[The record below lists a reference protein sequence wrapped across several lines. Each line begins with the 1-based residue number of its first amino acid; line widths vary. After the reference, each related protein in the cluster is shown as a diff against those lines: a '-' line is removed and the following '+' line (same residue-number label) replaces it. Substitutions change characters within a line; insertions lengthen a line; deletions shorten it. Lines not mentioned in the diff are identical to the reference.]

1 MKAIKFNLR
10 GKFAHFKKPD
20 VNSYAYFTYSH
31 IHKIAVLGILG
42 AILGL
47 RGYGNSKGDLPEF
60 YEKLKDLKISI
71 IPKKPYFTKKIQSFN
86 NSVGYASEEQGG
98 NLIVR
103 EQLLEN
109 PSWDILIMEN
119 ESDEFNE
126 LKTRLFNKEFYY
138 LPYLGKNDFPAIID
152 EVEEITLQKAT
163 KAMKCISLVP
173 KDKIKFVRPSREE
186 VFYYE
191 EYLPIRLKE
200 KYLIYEYEKMV
211 LSSWVVEGDDI
222 MECGNYGVKFI

>member
-42 AILGL
+42 GILGL

-71 IPKKPYFTKKIQSFN
+71 IPKKPYFTKRIQSFN
-86 NSVGYASEEQGG
+86 NSIGYASYEQGG

-119 ESDEFNE
+119 ENDEFDE
-126 LKTRLFNKEFYY
+126 LKNRLFNKEFYY

-173 KDKIKFVRPSREE
+173 KDKIEFVKPNREE

-211 LSSWVVEGDDI
+211 LSSWEVEGDK
-222 MECGNYGVKFI
+222 MWECENYGVKFI

>member
-60 YEKLKDLKISI
+60 YEKLKDFKISI

-173 KDKIKFVRPSREE
+173 KDKIKFLKPSREE

-211 LSSWVVEGDDI
+211 FSSWVVEGDDI

>member
-60 YEKLKDLKISI
+60 YEKLKEFKISI

-119 ESDEFNE
+119 ESDEFKK
-126 LKTRLFNKEFYY
+126 LKKRLFNKEFYY

-152 EVEEITLQKAT
+152 DVEEITLQKST

-173 KDKIKFVRPSREE
+173 KDKIQFVKPNREE

-211 LSSWVVEGDDI
+211 LSSWVVEGDE
-222 MECGNYGVKFI
+222 MLEYTNFSVKFI

>member
-1 MKAIKFNLR
+1 MRAIKFNLR

-20 VNSYAYFTYSH
+20 VNSYAYLTYSH

-60 YEKLKDLKISI
+60 YEKLKDFKISI

-119 ESDEFNE
+119 ESDEFDE

-152 EVEEITLQKAT
+152 EVEEIILNKAT
-163 KAMKCISLVP
+163 KPMRCVSLVP
-173 KDKIKFVRPSREE
+173 KEKVKFVKPSREE

-211 LSSWVVEGDDI
+211 LSSWVVEGEEMWQVDGKGVW
-222 MECGNYGVKFI
+222 CG